1 MIDLNLFFALVSFYF
16 VMYVT
21 PGPNNAMVL
30 TSGLKF
36 GFAKTI
42 PHMSGITIGHILQ
55 LILVCLGLGKIF
67 QVFPEIQQVLKIIC
81 AAYLL
86 YLGYKIIGSFSKI
99 KEDDSR
105 PLKFHE
111 AALFQI
117 VNPKAWTIS
126 SMAASGFL
134 PKGENLIFSILY
146 IAAIAIIVIVG
157 FSATNQTD
165 IIDSTLSSISEPL
178 LVNVDQT
185 TYQRADIISISGN
198 SKSASTQLVELSIEN
213 TNGVKIWNENIN
225 LKNDGKFSTLVIAG
239 GGGWENDGTYIL
251 KATHSNL
258 ASEIEFKFF
267 T

>member
-1 MIDLNLFFALVSFYF
+1 MIDLNLFIALVSFYF

-36 GFAKTI
+36 GFFKTI

-55 LILVCLGLGKIF
+55 LILVCFGLGKIF
-67 QVFPEIQQVLKIIC
+67 QIFPEIQNVLKIIC
-81 AAYLL
+81 AIYLL

-134 PKGENLIFSILY
+134 PKDENLIFSIFFISIVAL
-146 IAAIAIIVIVG
+146 IICP
-157 FSATNQTD
+157 
-165 IIDSTLSSISEPL
+165 LSISPWAAFGSAIRNLVKNNKIKAFIEYFLAFL
-178 LVNVDQT
+178 LLIT
-185 TYQRADIISISGN
+185 A
-198 SKSASTQLVELSIEN
+198 
-213 TNGVKIWNENIN
+213 
-225 LKNDGKFSTLVIAG
+225 
-239 GGGWENDGTYIL
+239 IL
-251 KATHSNL
+251 IVLQK
-258 ASEIEFKFF
+258 
-267 T
+267 

>member
-1 MIDLNLFFALVSFYF
+1 MIDLNLFIGLVSFYF

-36 GFAKTI
+36 GFLKTI

-55 LILVCLGLGKIF
+55 LILVCFGLGKIF
-67 QVFPEIQQVLKIIC
+67 QLFSVIQNILKIIC
-81 AAYLL
+81 SIYLIF
-86 YLGYKIIGSFSKI
+86 LGYKIVGSFNKI

-134 PKGENLIFSILY
+134 PKDGNLIISIFF
-146 IAAIAIIVIVG
+146 IAII
-157 FSATNQTD
+157 AL
-165 IIDSTLSSISEPL
+165 IICPLSISPWAAFGSAIRNLVKNNKIKALIEYFLAFLL
-178 LVNVDQT
+178 LVT
-185 TYQRADIISISGN
+185 AILI
-198 SKSASTQLVELSIEN
+198 
-213 TNGVKIWNENIN
+213 
-225 LKNDGKFSTLVIAG
+225 VIQ
-239 GGGWENDGTYIL
+239 
-251 KATHSNL
+251 K
-258 ASEIEFKFF
+258 
-267 T
+267 